1 MIDQKNLEQF
11 NRIYDETYNNT
22 LKFIVCKCS
31 NMEDVNDI
39 LQETYLE
46 IYNSIKKARPIN
58 DYNKYILG
66 IAKNKIRKYYGLLYR
81 FKELL
86 FFSNNNNDIELF
98 NNLKSDVDIEK
109 IVIETLDIENIW
121 KYLKTKKINI
131 QKIFYLYYQL
141 GLTIRE
147 IAIELNVSESYT
159 KNCLYRTLKELQEFL
174 GKDCD

>member
-1 MIDQKNLEQF
+1 MINQKNLEQF

-39 LQETYLE
+39 IQETYLE
-46 IYNSIKKARPIN
+46 IYNSIKKSRPIN

-66 IAKNKIRKYYGLLYR
+66 IAKNKIRKYYGLIYR
-81 FKELL
+81 FKELS
-86 FFSNNNNDIELF
+86 FSSNDNNDIELF
-98 NNLKSDVDIEK
+98 NNIKSDVDIEK
-109 IVIETLDIENIW
+109 IVIETLDVENIW

-147 IAIELNVSESYT
+147 IANDLNVNESYT